1 MFSVLSPIL
10 NSTSFFHDIVNCFFL
25 NREREKSD
33 VKITTIKIIFQK
45 NNIPETMM
53 QNPESTDVLV
63 KLLGKNRFICFY
75 VKGFFVCSDFL
86 VVGVGI

>member
-1 MFSVLSPIL
+1 
-10 NSTSFFHDIVNCFFL
+10 
-25 NREREKSD
+25 
-33 VKITTIKIIFQK
+33 
-45 NNIPETMM
+45 MM

-86 VVGVGI
+86 VVGVGIWTILCLFFHFALQ